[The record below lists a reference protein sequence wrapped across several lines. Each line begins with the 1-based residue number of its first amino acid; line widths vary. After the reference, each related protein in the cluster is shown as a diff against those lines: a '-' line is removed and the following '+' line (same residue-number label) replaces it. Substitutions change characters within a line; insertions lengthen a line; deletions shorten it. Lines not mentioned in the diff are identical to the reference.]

1 MLTITNED
9 NMQMMARYPDK
20 YFDLAI
26 VDPPYGIS
34 VNMNMGK
41 KKGEKPRYE
50 KKGWDKSIPEVAYF
64 NELFRVS
71 KNQIIWGGNYFANH
85 LPHSMGW
92 IYWDKFVPK
101 GVSFS
106 DGELAWTSFNI
117 ALKKITVP
125 YCGFIGIE
133 TKRIHPTEKP
143 VRLYKH
149 LLDVYGKECQYLKI
163 LDTHL
168 GSGSIAIACHD
179 YGYDLTACE
188 LDPDYFAAAMKRI
201 DNHVAQVKLF

>member
-1 MLTITNED
+1 MPKLDIRNCD
-9 NMQMMARYPDK
+9 NMELMAQFPDK

-41 KKGEKPRYE
+41 KKRERGRYE
-50 KKGWDKSIPEVAYF
+50 KKAWDKSIPSAEYF
-64 NELFRVS
+64 KELFRVS
-71 KNQIIWGGNYFANH
+71 KKQVIFGGNYFTEH
-85 LPHSMGW
+85 LPPSMGW
-92 IYWDKFVPK
+92 IFWDKMVPK

-106 DGELAWTSFNI
+106 DGELAWTSENI

-133 TKRIHPTEKP
+133 GKRIHPTEKP
-143 VRLYKH
+143 VQLYKH
-149 LLDVYGKECQYLKI
+149 ILKEYGGGQI

-168 GSGSIAIACHD
+168 GSGSIAIVCHD
-179 YGYDLTACE
+179 YGFDLTACE
-188 LDPDYFAAAMKRI
+188 LYKDYYESAMKRI
-201 DNHVAQVKLF
+201 NAHVAQTKLF